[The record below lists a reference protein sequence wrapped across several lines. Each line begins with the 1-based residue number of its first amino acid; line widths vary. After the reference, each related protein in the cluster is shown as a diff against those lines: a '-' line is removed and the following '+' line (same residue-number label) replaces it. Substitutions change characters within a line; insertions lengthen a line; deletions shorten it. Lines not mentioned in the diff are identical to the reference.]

1 MVNSFFCEMRRIL
14 KPSTSSTTSSEEG
27 GLFIVVSA
35 NEHTESYMTSFGW
48 KIIAKETLK
57 RLEPPNETYAP
68 REDYQFF
75 VATKPYSS

>member
-1 MVNSFFCEMRRIL
+1 MRRIL
-14 KPSTSSTTSSEEG
+14 KPPTSSASSATSSEG

-35 NEHTESYMTSFGW
+35 NEHTESYMNSFGW
-48 KIIAKETLK
+48 NVIAKETLK

-75 VATKPYSS
+75 VATKPSSF